1 MAQNFSDPL
10 FAKVFKTL
18 SGETQDCLKDNGLD
32 NPGVFES
39 FLGDPDVRVEDL
51 ASTPS
56 VVPGLTAL
64 LKEASRAVRSKS
76 AEFASRPMAD
86 LLRSDSEEK
95 TLSTCLPKE
104 PTELQL
110 SSRGSTALSRAQAAV
125 LVGKKVTPGE
135 GTAGPRELR
144 RGRKTQVAR
153 RKRLTCCTF

>member
-18 SGETQDCLKDNGLD
+18 SGETQDYLKDNGLD

-39 FLGDPDVRVEDL
+39 FLGDPDVTVEDL

-56 VVPGLTAL
+56 EVPGLTAL

-86 LLRSDSEEK
+86 FLRSDRKRKQEHVQ
-95 TLSTCLPKE
+95 PKQ
-104 PTELQL
+104 PSELQRAVEVPPPCHARRL
-110 SSRGSTALSRAQAAV
+110 PSRLARASLLEGDSRAV
-125 LVGKKVTPGE
+125 
-135 GTAGPRELR
+135 R
-144 RGRKTQVAR
+144 RQ
-153 RKRLTCCTF
+153 KRTKD